1 MFFCDA
7 QDRSSERGATRN
19 PFLVCVCVC
28 VWGGGGGGQGG
39 IPENRL
45 QDKGGS
51 DLYVPALFRVAH
63 GCSIKD
69 TESKYINNAI
79 SYIQRSS

>member
-1 MFFCDA
+1 MC
-7 QDRSSERGATRN
+7 
-19 PFLVCVCVC
+19 VCVCVC
-28 VWGGGGGGQGG
+28 VCVCGGGGGGGG
-39 IPENRL
+39 VFGGQEAIPENRV